1 LKRFFLVYY
10 IVGLTY
16 SADCPLKND
25 LYETILIP
33 TKYPA
38 NKISPPAYTPD
49 KLYEVTTQRDAP

>member
-49 KLYEVTTQRDAP
+49 